1 MGDVAV
7 EMESTRFEELVHQAL
22 ERIPARFLDLIENCV
37 VVVEDE
43 PDSSDPELFGYY
55 DGIPLSERGSWYG
68 GVLPDRIVIFRGPL
82 LRYCLDE
89 AEVVEEVR
97 ITVWHEVAHFFG
109 IDDHELDEL
118 GYA

>member
-1 MGDVAV
+1 MAV
-7 EMESTRFEELVHQAL
+7 EMDAARFEELVARAIEQ
-22 ERIPARFLDLIENCV
+22 IPARL
-37 VVVEDE
+37 
-43 PDSSDPELFGYY
+43 
-55 DGIPLSERGSWYG
+55 
-68 GVLPDRIVIFRGPL
+68 LPDRILIFRGPL

-109 IDDHELDEL
+109 IGDHELDEL

>member
-1 MGDVAV
+1 MGFVTV
-7 EMESTRFEELVHQAL
+7 EMGPEEFELLVQRAL
-22 ERIPARFLDLIENCV
+22 EQIPARFLDLIENCV
-37 VVVEDE
+37 LVIEDE
-43 PDSSDPELFGYY
+43 PDPSDPELFGYY
-55 DGIPLSERGSWYG
+55 DGIPLSQRDSQYG
-68 GVLPDRIVIFRGPL
+68 VVLPDRIVIFRGPL

-109 IDDHELDEL
+109 IDDHELDDL

>member
-1 MGDVAV
+1 MDP
-7 EMESTRFEELVHQAL
+7 ERFEALVAEAL
-22 ERIPARFLDLIENCV
+22 EQIPARFRAVVENCV
-37 VVVEDE
+37 VLIEDE
-43 PDSSDPELFGYY
+43 PDPSDPELFGYY
-55 DGIPLSERGSWYG
+55 DGIPLSQRDSQYG
-68 GVLPDRIVIFRGPL
+68 VVLPDRILIFRGPL